1 VLDGGAAFPCVWH
14 ASGLT
19 RKSCFPIRM
28 PRPRK
33 RSMRDLGLRRTG
45 VSVEPFDLYKALGR
59 TTGKATIHWA
69 SYGGQSGIFVARTTS
84 LWMRSWPQY
93 SEVPDHLAGA
103 RLPAP
108 AYRVV
113 QKRGFHTSILPFPEF
128 DLRIHVSARINPFR
142 SCTNPIPPSNS
153 RLRFAYWSEAPF
165 WPLADVE
172 PVGQPCWEIH
182 SGVMS
187 ANLSVLRWVASH
199 VREGS
204 TLSCVQLLASAS
216 GSKATVAGA
225 PGQLGESSSR
235 LGGAV
240 GDLKNVE

>member
-1 VLDGGAAFPCVWH
+1 MGLLRGA
-14 ASGLT
+14 
-19 RKSCFPIRM
+19 I
-28 PRPRK
+28 
-33 RSMRDLGLRRTG
+33 RDLC
-45 VSVEPFDLYKALGR
+45 SKNYKPLDEIVASMLG
-59 TTGKATIHWA
+59 
-69 SYGGQSGIFVARTTS
+69 GGRSPGGREVAC
-84 LWMRSWPQY
+84 P
-93 SEVPDHLAGA
+93 H
-103 RLPAP
+103 

-113 QKRGFHTSILPFPEF
+113 QKRRFHTSILPFPEF

-165 WPLADVE
+165 WPLADGE

-199 VREGS
+199 VRERS

-235 LGGAV
+235 LGGVV
-240 GDLKNVE
+240 GDLKTVE